1 MKYLLALLLCLYLAP
16 ASAQNKMPQ
25 DAISTYFSEYVDD
38 ESFTVVYVSGKIFQ
52 LVKDAKLDLDD
63 LDEKEVEAV
72 LKVVRDIQGIRI
84 LHTDHNA
91 MAHWKEAK
99 KRIPTDRYEMLF
111 KVRTKD
117 GDNIE
122 AFIQDDKAVIS
133 ELFLLIGAADN
144 FAMLSFVG
152 DIDLTKISELQRAIE
167 GDR

>member
-1 MKYLLALLLCLYLAP
+1 MKYLIALLFCLYLAP
-16 ASAQNKMPQ
+16 ASAQKNMPQ

-38 ESFTVVYVSGKIFQ
+38 EDFTVVYVSGKIFQ

-84 LHTDHNA
+84 LHTDVNA
-91 MAHWKEAK
+91 MARWKEAK
-99 KRIPTDRYEMLF
+99 KRIPTDRYELLF
-111 KVRTKD
+111 KVRTTD

-152 DIDLTKISELQRAIE
+152 DIDLTKISDLQRAIE